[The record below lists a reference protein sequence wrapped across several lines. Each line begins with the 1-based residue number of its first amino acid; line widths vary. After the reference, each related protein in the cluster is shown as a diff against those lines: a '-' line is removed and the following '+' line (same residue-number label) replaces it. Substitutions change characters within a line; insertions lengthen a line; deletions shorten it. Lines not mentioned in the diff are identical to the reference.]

1 MVTGLIS
8 RVYVECKIEQITLL
22 RTDLRLEFDFY
33 WKWGGG
39 GGGVDGINLLI
50 TMEINNLGA
59 YLFLLLNEKNIHFPI
74 SFEI

>member
-22 RTDLRLEFDFY
+22 RTDLRLEFDFSG
-33 WKWGGG
+33 KW
-39 GGGVDGINLLI
+39 GVDGINLLI

-59 YLFLLLNEKNIHFPI
+59 YLFLLLNGKNIHFPI